1 MTANAFLAIKEYLVL
16 DMLVFYIVF
25 ERPWLIAEDVEHIDF
40 VLKYLN
46 LFFIFSWKSVFYSNN
61 QR

>member
-46 LFFIFSWKSVFYSNN
+46 LFFIFS
-61 QR
+61 